1 MRKNRTKHEAKKP
14 RLAKRALAL
23 CFALIFVCSCLLPA
37 FANSEVGALAGTQEA
52 VAQQDEQQPT
62 DPVLL
67 NEGGENPT
75 EGDEQHQTADDPTEE
90 PKPAEQEPKADEPKN
105 EEPKTEETKNEG
117 TTESKDSAEQQGNEQ
132 TKPEE
137 PKTEGTTESKDSTE
151 EPKNEGTTGET
162 KPEETKPEGTTEEPK
177 TEETKPEEP
186 KQPTTNTTGDT
197 IEQGEATYTYRFWPD
212 KIDAFELEAI
222 NDDVKSG
229 TSLNDAAQ
237 SRAKMVPCTVLTVM
251 TNANLRDYQAN
262 VQQPTKSGYE
272 FAGWYTVDGTTED
285 EFSFEQSLNFE
296 ESKTI
301 DVFAKWEKVE
311 STVED
316 EMEKTEPTTEDEL
329 EKTESG
335 KANESKE
342 ETLLPV
348 EKTGAVGL
356 ANNDGDTV
364 SIAVKA
370 ENLPG
375 KVNELV
381 VTDLNEDEEG
391 AAFGNALG
399 ASNYADWTVTNLMVN
414 ITPKDAE
421 GKTVEPNEAVTVH
434 FSGLESLMIQYSSE
448 MNLKVLHMK
457 RDGTLEA
464 LPLKNVQTKETQEG
478 TVLSSFAVSTTSF
491 SPFVL
496 AASESAS
503 VEPAKLD
510 VGKYPT
516 GDKYTHKDGSHS
528 YRQITVGESIVV
540 SCNSEHWYGPYTWTS
555 SDDSVIK
562 IVSSTADTVQ
572 IKAVGTGYATIK
584 HGHLLGGDYTFYVAQ
599 SRGTEKASIFFLNKP
614 NADKNSNQWGE
625 WLPSN
630 GNYSWQVNATDMDGT
645 INTTHAKW
653 SVGDSNAQN
662 KNILLHD
669 TDNETRQYVTEWPDG
684 AKTKAWTLYNQQL
697 IKTQP
702 TEYTGTNW
710 SLNNAV
716 FTDVLGKMWIG
727 YQDYLK
733 TQLGVTD
740 LTLEEAKQKIT
751 QITLTPYKIST
762 NEDGMHIDCEI
773 GVTVISYEA
782 KFWVKAPGKT
792 VYEQAYGKAYKD
804 TNDTA
809 ITEPNGSELRSWKN
823 AHSGAVT
830 LNSDGSLPT
839 NITENGVS
847 YTLKKWY
854 AEDGGKASFP
864 HSPTDAEKYDGVVNF
879 YAEYVADNQGRL
891 DQNPY
896 IAVEKQI
903 IGLPSDK
910 VDELLKTFKVNVGN
924 DIVLTRNSS
933 NYDFT
938 REDKAN
944 NETILR
950 WKIDRASAGSYR
962 VTEENYTVNG
972 YTLKNEDMVG
982 NNKIFNVEDATFTA
996 AAERI
1001 TQKNSRDFKVGESD
1015 GQYWVFVASL
1025 TSGKNVVI
1033 SNRTLSAKERAS
1045 IVKAVKEQTNG
1056 AISNQ
1061 STLDNSTFYSIAENQ
1076 EITIKDGGKEYKIT
1090 YSNNNDEVHGPGIHI
1105 AAESM
1110 WNMVASVSYNVADA
1124 QSADIKLT
1132 NTYTPATL
1140 DIQITK
1146 QVASGDKTKYFKF
1159 KVTSDDFSTVN
1170 NVSLTNRGGTSQ
1182 KPQEWFY
1189 LKDGES
1195 ATLHG
1200 LKKDY
1205 IFTIEEEKENSV
1217 EYDTTATENIKVE
1230 AGNTKSFR
1238 YKVVEENGQ
1247 LVLQPIAEKGN
1258 SLLSGKLNIT
1268 DGKVV
1273 VTNSAAATSLTVTKN
1288 VVEGNAKA
1296 PDNAEFTFRLTVS
1309 NDVKVYSKVKLTKKG
1324 NDITES
1330 SVQSNKYQWEF
1341 TLKNGESVHISG
1353 IRIDDENVK
1362 VEEIINDSH
1371 YTTKY
1376 KVGTDAEMES
1386 TTAAI
1391 PTATLSANQNSGT
1404 TVEFTNTYNIPKLN
1418 SMTITKS
1425 VTGEFGERTKEFAFS
1440 VTMTN
1445 DKGLDTSGVTHS
1457 VTDLTNFKLRHGDSV
1472 TLGEIPIGTT
1482 ITVTESNAKDYK
1494 TSATGHKNSIKNSG
1508 ERTFT
1513 YKVVEEG
1520 GVAVLKSLGEDS
1532 EGFTGKVITV
1542 ENNFDGTPDTGVL
1555 LDTLPYLILLAV
1567 AVAGGVLVVVRK
1579 HKHRDE

>member
-37 FANSEVGALAGTQEA
+37 FAHSGENQLTDLAQET
-52 VAQQDEQQPT
+52 VVEPQQDEQQPEELS
-62 DPVLL
+62 LL
-67 NEGGENPT
+67 NESGTDST
-75 EGDEQHQTADDPTEE
+75 EGNEQHQTADDPTEE

-117 TTESKDSAEQQGNEQ
+117 TTESKGSAEQQGNEQ

-137 PKTEGTTESKDSTE
+137 QPKT
-151 EPKNEGTTGET
+151 EGTTGET
-162 KPEETKPEGTTEEPK
+162 KPEEQPKTEETKPEGTTEETK

-212 KIDAFELEAI
+212 KIDAFDLEAI
-222 NDDVKSG
+222 NADVKSG

-237 SRAKMVPCTVLTVM
+237 LRAGMVPCTVLTVM

-262 VQQPTKSGYE
+262 VQQPTKDGYE

-311 STVED
+311 STAED

-329 EKTESG
+329 EKTEPG

-348 EKTGAVGL
+348 EKTGEVSL
-356 ANNDGDTV
+356 MIDEDETV

-391 AAFGNALG
+391 AAFGNALA
-399 ASNYADWTVTNLMVN
+399 ASSYKDWTVTNLMVN

-464 LPLKNVQTKETQEG
+464 LSLKNVQTKETQEG

-503 VEPAKLD
+503 VEPASLTL
-510 VGKYPT
+510 GKAYP
-516 GDKYTHKDGSHS
+516 KYDGL
-528 YRQITVGESIVV
+528 TVGESIVIK
-540 SCNSEHWYGPYTWTS
+540 SDWKIYSNSWSTS
-555 SDDSVIK
+555 NDALEI
-562 IVSSTADTVQ
+562 
-572 IKAVGTGYATIK
+572 VGTGIDSDGYPYARVKAKKTTNKVKIQY
-584 HGHLLGGDYTFYVAQ
+584 GWSSYTFSIED
-599 SRGTEKASIFFLNKP
+599 SRDEQTADIFFLKTP
-614 NADKNSNQWGE
+614 GTSADTNDE
-625 WLPSN
+625 TYWLPQYWKD
-630 GNYSWQVNATDMDGT
+630 GKWQSTTNWTVKDGSGTNVNMDGKV
-645 INTTHAKW
+645 NTAGATW
-653 SVGDSNAQN
+653 DDQN
-662 KNILLHD
+662 KNIVLNGEGNSA
-669 TDNETRQYVTEWPDG
+669 TMVRSWPDG
-684 AKTKAWTLYNQQL
+684 STENTWTLYRNHSDVTDNRDKDLNQNVFFNVLDSIWDTYQ
-697 IKTQP
+697 
-702 TEYTGTNW
+702 TE
-710 SLNNAV
+710 LAK
-716 FTDVLGKMWIG
+716 D
-727 YQDYLK
+727 
-733 TQLGVTD
+733 LGVSAD
-740 LTLEEAKQKIT
+740 TLQKKQIT
-751 QITLTPYKIST
+751 QITLTPYKISS
-762 NEDGMHIDCEI
+762 NDSMHIDC
-773 GVTVISYEA
+773 TISAKGIAYTA
-782 KFWVKAPGKT
+782 KFWVEEPGETSYKQVYAKNYANDAKVKEPTDQNMVDWGKQNGDKVSLIKDKGCLPET
-792 VYEQAYGKAYKD
+792 VEKHGVTYRFAGWYPEGNPD
-804 TNDTA
+804 TT
-809 ITEPNGSELRSWKN
+809 PNLYRTVPFG
-823 AHSGAVT
+823 
-830 LNSDGSLPT
+830 SDGYGPS
-839 NITENGVS
+839 
-847 YTLKKWY
+847 
-854 AEDGGKASFP
+854 
-864 HSPTDAEKYDGVVNF
+864 DAEKQNGVVNF
-879 YAEYVADNQGRL
+879 YARYVADNQGRL
-891 DQNPY
+891 DEHPY
-896 IAVEKQI
+896 ITVEKQI
-903 IGLPSDK
+903 KGLPSAK
-910 VDELLKTFKVNVGN
+910 VDELLNNFKVKVGGF
-924 DIVLTRNSS
+924 VLNSS
-933 NYDFT
+933 NYGFT
-938 REDKAN
+938 KKTNGD
-944 NETILR
+944 ETTLR
-950 WKIDRASAGSYR
+950 WKIDDVAPGSYL
-962 VTEENYTVNG
+962 VNEEGCTVNG
-972 YTLKNEDMVG
+972 YTLEEKVG
-982 NNKIFNVEDATFTA
+982 DGETFDVENATFTA
-996 AAERI
+996 TAKRI
-1001 TQKNSRDFKVGESD
+1001 TEQNSKDFKVGES
-1015 GQYWVFVASL
+1015 GEQYWVFVASL
-1025 TSGKNVVI
+1025 TKASKNVVI

-1045 IVKAVKEQTNG
+1045 IVKAVNQLEGTIG
-1056 AISNQ
+1056 NQ
-1061 STLDNSTFYSIAENQ
+1061 STLDFYSVAENQ
-1076 EITIKDGGKEYKIT
+1076 EITIKDDGREYKIT
-1090 YSNNNDEVHGPGIHI
+1090 YKNYNEKVHGPGIHI
-1105 AAESM
+1105 EAESM
-1110 WNMVASVSYNVADA
+1110 WNMVASVNYTMDNA
-1124 QSADIKLT
+1124 QSADVQLI
-1132 NTYTPATL
+1132 NTYKPATL
-1140 DIQITK
+1140 DIRITK
-1146 QVASGDKTKYFKF
+1146 QVASGDKTKCFKF
-1159 KVTSDDFSTVN
+1159 KVTSDYFSTVN
-1170 NVSLTNRGGTSQ
+1170 NVSLTNRGCTSQ

-1296 PDNAEFTFRLTVS
+1296 PDNAEFTFRLTVK
-1309 NDVKVYSKVKLTKKG
+1309 NDVKVYQKVNLTKRG
-1324 NDITES
+1324 EGITEK
-1330 SVQSNKYQWEF
+1330 SVVSGHKNQWEF

-1362 VEEIINDSH
+1362 VEEVGVDGTY

-1376 KVGTDAEMES
+1376 SVNNGAAEIGTTAEIS
-1386 TTAAI
+1386 TT
-1391 PTATLSANQNSGT
+1391 TLSANQNSGT
-1404 TVEFTNTYNIPKLN
+1404 TVEFTNTYNVPNLN
-1418 SMTITKS
+1418 SMTIKKV
-1425 VTGEFGERTKEFAFS
+1425 VTGAFGERTKEFAFS

-1445 DKGLDTSGVTHS
+1445 DKGLDLTGVSITGADS
-1457 VTDLTNFKLRHGDSV
+1457 KDSFKLKHGQQV
-1472 TLGEIPIGTT
+1472 TLGNIPVGTT
-1482 ITVTESNAKDYK
+1482 ITITESNANDYDTKATNYDKANDK
-1494 TSATGHKNSIKNSG
+1494 T
-1508 ERTFT
+1508 FV
-1513 YKVVEEG
+1513 YKVVNENG
-1520 GVAVLKSLGEDS
+1520 KAVLKS
-1532 EGFTGKVITV
+1532 TGANAAEVKDNAITV
-1542 ENNFDGTPDTGVL
+1542 TNNFDGTPDTGVL